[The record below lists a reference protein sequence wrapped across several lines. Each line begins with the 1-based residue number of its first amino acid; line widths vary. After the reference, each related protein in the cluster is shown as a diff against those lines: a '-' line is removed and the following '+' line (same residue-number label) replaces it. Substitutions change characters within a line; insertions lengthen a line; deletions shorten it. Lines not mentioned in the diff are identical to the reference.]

1 MTEPDHRVVL
11 LRHGQSQW
19 NLENRFSGWSDV
31 DLTPAGEQEARAAG
45 ELMRRHG
52 YSFDVAYTAPL
63 KRSTLTLNLALSA
76 MNHAPLPIHTDW
88 RLNERHYGALQGL
101 NKQETRE
108 KYGAEQFQRWR
119 RGYRERPPAL
129 APDDPRAPCNDPR
142 YADMAADLLPLTES
156 LEDTY
161 RRAVAYWEQV
171 IAPNV
176 RDGKQIIIA
185 SHGNTLRALAKYLE
199 NMTDAEIE
207 AFEIP
212 TGRPLVYEL
221 NNQLGVVRR
230 YYLDELP
237 VSGKQAAA
245 H

>member
-1 MTEPDHRVVL
+1 MTESNHRVVL

-45 ELMRRHG
+45 ELMSRHG
-52 YSFDVAYTAPL
+52 YRFDLAYTAPL
-63 KRSTLTLNLALSA
+63 KRSTLTLDLALRA
-76 MNHAPLPIHTDW
+76 MAHPPLPIHTDW

-129 APDDPRAPCNDPR
+129 ATDDPRAPRNDPR
-142 YADMAADLLPLTES
+142 YAHMDAKLLPLTES

-161 RRAVAYWEQV
+161 QRAVAYWKEA

-176 RDGKQIIIA
+176 RAGKRVIIA

-199 NMTDAEIE
+199 NMSDAAIE

-221 NNQLGVVRR
+221 NDQLGVLRR

-237 VSGKQAAA
+237 LSGQQVAA

>member
-1 MTEPDHRVVL
+1 M
-11 LRHGQSQW
+11 S
-19 NLENRFSGWSDV
+19 
-31 DLTPAGEQEARAAG
+31 
-45 ELMRRHG
+45 RHG
-52 YSFDVAYTAPL
+52 YSFDIAYTAPL
-63 KRSTLTLNLALSA
+63 KRSTLTLDLALKA
-76 MNHAPLPIHTDW
+76 MKHPPLPIQTDW

-129 APDDPRAPCNDPR
+129 ATDDPRAPRNDPR
-142 YADMAADLLPLTES
+142 YAHMDAKLLPLTES

-161 RRAVAYWEQV
+161 HRAVAYWNEE
-171 IAPNV
+171 IAPKV
-176 RDGKQIIIA
+176 RDGKGVIIA
-185 SHGNTLRALAKYLE
+185 SHGNTLRALAKHLD
-199 NMTDAEIE
+199 NMSDAEIE

-221 NNQLGVVRR
+221 NDQLGVLRR